1 VIDNADVIQLSPPA
15 IDRGRNLVIRHQPDR
30 ADPRRVVA
38 DRAQAEADL
47 VIVREATATVSIRL
61 SLGIPAQIGKIPLA
75 LGAML
80 SIPPVDLGDHHIDT
94 FTCRTFDLLHLGH
107 LNLLE
112 RLQAMSD
119 ELILGRH
126 EHDQPLSKME
136 SSTGFLLSGGQ
147 VRSFDDLSYQQGDS
161 SPPSDFMRPSEAVC
175 QSRSQI
181 SRPTDPGRA
190 GLIGRQEASSIG
202 G

>member
-1 VIDNADVIQLSPPA
+1 
-15 IDRGRNLVIRHQPDR
+15 
-30 ADPRRVVA
+30 
-38 DRAQAEADL
+38 
-47 VIVREATATVSIRL
+47 VSIRL

-80 SIPPVDLGDHHIDT
+80 SIPPVDPGDHHIDT